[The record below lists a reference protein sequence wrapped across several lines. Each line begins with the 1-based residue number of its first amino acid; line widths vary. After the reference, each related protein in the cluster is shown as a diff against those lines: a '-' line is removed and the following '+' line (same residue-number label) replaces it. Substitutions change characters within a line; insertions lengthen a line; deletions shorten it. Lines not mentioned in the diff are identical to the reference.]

1 MPKKNKKER
10 SRSKNKN
17 PSPIQKNPTSS
28 KNEKKIQKKKAEK
41 SKEEISTNKN
51 DNPSSLKETKEE
63 EIKNT
68 SSDLKIDIN
77 KQWQTHY
84 DPHYSRNFYY
94 NPFTNESVWELPPNA
109 SLSIYENS
117 NNSQNFQNDTKNNLE
132 IKNEENTEKNKKTQ
146 KKNIQSSYQEIESI
160 PESQL
165 QKILE
170 YKAFKSSQLSEWM
183 SRPARQQ
190 VKDTRKETAYI
201 EGNYDYNI
209 WYDKYLT
216 DRKEEKEKIPAEH
229 KCIPS
234 LDTGYT
240 RADKQEKNGSSY
252 FCLFFAK
259 GCCSE
264 GVNCRYYHRVP
275 TFEECEKIENS
286 RDIFGRSRFYSPLK
300 DNGGIGVFTKECRTI
315 YVYDL
320 KKVETKNP
328 VKDMVR
334 IIYEN
339 FSPWGEIENINY
351 IHVKSACYIKYSH
364 RCSAEFA
371 KEAMMRQ
378 SLVGEEILSIK
389 WAYNESDPELKKIRE
404 REEENLFVGAVQKKA
419 VEYQESNID
428 YAQEKYLKLKEV
440 FKTIEENKKNDF
452 DGD

>member
-1 MPKKNKKER
+1 MPKKTKKER

-17 PSPIQKNPTSS
+17 QPSQQKSITPS
-28 KNEKKIQKKKAEK
+28 KNKKKLQKTKIET
-41 SKEEISTNKN
+41 SKELKSDSQIENPKELNEESTNN
-51 DNPSSLKETKEE
+51 
-63 EIKNT
+63 I

-109 SLSIYENS
+109 SLSKYENPQ
-117 NNSQNFQNDTKNNLE
+117 NYQNSENEIKNNLE
-132 IKNEENTEKNKKTQ
+132 IKNEDNNDKNKKTQ
-146 KKNIQSSYQEIESI
+146 KKNFLSSYQEIESI
-160 PESQL
+160 PENQL

-286 RDIFGRSRFYSPLK
+286 RDIFGRSRFYAPLK

-339 FSPWGEIENINY
+339 FSPWGEIENMNY

-389 WAYNESDPELKKIRE
+389 WAFNETDPEMKKIRE

>member
-1 MPKKNKKER
+1 MDKSLDLFCSIL
-10 SRSKNKN
+10 SRETGLTF
-17 PSPIQKNPTSS
+17 PTSRYS
-28 KNEKKIQKKKAEK
+28 FVENRLAPLLEKYDCSNPNELIIKAKQDLKLRIDIINTLTTNETWFFRHP
-41 SKEEISTNKN
+41 EHFEI
-51 DNPSSLKETKEE
+51 LKENVFPQIIKTKS
-63 EIKNT
+63 N
-68 SSDLKIDIN
+68 KIIN
-77 KQWQTHY
+77 IWSAGCSTGAEL
-84 DPHYSRNFYY
+84 YSILI
-94 NPFTNESVWELPPNA
+94 TA
-109 SLSIYENS
+109 
-117 NNSQNFQNDTKNNLE
+117 K
-132 IKNEENTEKNKKTQ
+132 
-146 KKNIQSSYQEIESI
+146 ESI
-160 PESQL
+160 PESEL

-240 RADKQEKNGSSY
+240 RADKQEKIGSSY

-389 WAYNESDPELKKIRE
+389 WAYNETDPELKKIRE

-419 VEYQESNID
+419 VEYQESNVD

>member
-1 MPKKNKKER
+1 
-10 SRSKNKN
+10 
-17 PSPIQKNPTSS
+17 
-28 KNEKKIQKKKAEK
+28 
-41 SKEEISTNKN
+41 
-51 DNPSSLKETKEE
+51 
-63 EIKNT
+63 
-68 SSDLKIDIN
+68 
-77 KQWQTHY
+77 
-84 DPHYSRNFYY
+84 
-94 NPFTNESVWELPPNA
+94 
-109 SLSIYENS
+109 
-117 NNSQNFQNDTKNNLE
+117 
-132 IKNEENTEKNKKTQ
+132 
-146 KKNIQSSYQEIESI
+146 
-160 PESQL
+160 
-165 QKILE
+165 
-170 YKAFKSSQLSEWM
+170 M

-229 KCIPS
+229 RCIPS

-275 TFEECEKIENS
+275 TFEECEKIENA

-315 YVYDL
+315 YVFDL

-351 IHVKSACYIKYSH
+351 IHVKSSCYIKYSH
-364 RCSAEFA
+364 RCFAEFA

-378 SLVGEEILSIK
+378 SLVGEEILSIN
-389 WAYNESDPELKKIRE
+389 WAYDESDLEMKKIRE
-404 REEENLFVGAVQKKA
+404 REEDNLFVGAVQRQA
-419 VEYQESNID
+419 VEYNNGFND
-428 YAQEKYLKLKEV
+428 PKEKYDKLKDV
-440 FKTIEENKKNDF
+440 FKVNKILRKKLHYDTLVAE
-452 DGD
+452 

>member
-1 MPKKNKKER
+1 MPKKKKER
-10 SRSKNKN
+10 SREKLIKPLTKSPLKEEQLKS
-17 PSPIQKNPTSS
+17 SPIKSNEHPKNLSDKTS
-28 KNEKKIQKKKAEK
+28 EYE
-41 SKEEISTNKN
+41 
-51 DNPSSLKETKEE
+51 
-63 EIKNT
+63 
-68 SSDLKIDIN
+68 IDIN
-77 KQWQTHY
+77 SHWQTHY

-94 NPFTNESVWELPPNA
+94 NPFTNESVWELPENA
-109 SLSIYENS
+109 KTTESENY
-117 NNSQNFQNDTKNNLE
+117 NKIKEKVEEDKKEKRKIEKDEKIEKKNK
-132 IKNEENTEKNKKTQ
+132 IKNPLL
-146 KKNIQSSYQEIESI
+146 SYQEIESI
-160 PESQL
+160 PEKDL
-165 QKILE
+165 QTLLE

-275 TFEECEKIENS
+275 TFEECEKIENA

-315 YVYDL
+315 YVFDL

-351 IHVKSACYIKYSH
+351 IHVKSSCYIKYSH
-364 RCSAEFA
+364 RCFAEFA

-378 SLVGEEILSIK
+378 SLVGEEILSIN
-389 WAYNESDPELKKIRE
+389 WAYDESDLEMKKIRE
-404 REEENLFVGAVQKKA
+404 REEDNLFVGAVQRQA
-419 VEYQESNID
+419 VEYGLNDSK
-428 YAQEKYLKLKEV
+428 EKYDKLKEV
-440 FKTIEENKKNDF
+440 FKVIEDNKKNDPF
-452 DGD
+452 LNGE